1 MGDWLIIHL
10 IQKNKINWVNVIME
24 NMLKKKRFDFYKY
37 PFVVLISRILDH
49 FKVEVNDEITYFV
62 ESELELK
69 NKVLK

>member
-1 MGDWLIIHL
+1 MIIHL

-37 PFVVLISRILDH
+37 PFVVFISRILDH

>member
-1 MGDWLIIHL
+1 MIIHL

>member
-1 MGDWLIIHL
+1 MIIHL

-24 NMLKKKRFDFYKY
+24 NMLKKKRFDCYKY

>member
-1 MGDWLIIHL
+1 
-10 IQKNKINWVNVIME
+10 ME